1 VLIRWMERISAGQR
15 PLILGDGTQTMDFI
29 HTEDIARANLL
40 AAASDVT
47 DAVFNIGSSTET
59 SLAELAD
66 TLLRVMGSDLSV
78 EFGPPRT
85 VNAVTRRLA
94 DTSAAADR
102 LGWKAEIGLEEGL
115 RRLVEWWRAQ
125 Q

>member
-1 VLIRWMERISAGQR
+1 V
-15 PLILGDGTQTMDFI
+15 
-29 HTEDIARANLL
+29 
-40 AAASDVT
+40 
-47 DAVFNIGSSTET
+47 VFNIGSGTET

-66 TLLRVMGSDLSV
+66 ALLRVMGSDLAV

-85 VNAVTRRLA
+85 VNAVSRRIA

-115 RRLVEWWRAQ
+115 RRLVEWWRGQ